1 MVFFICVLGL
11 LPFPVAVNWN
21 SLGRPQWQMRTII
34 IPYALFSLALGIT
47 LFRGALS
54 IPALLYHIVFTALF
68 AAPFGFVAA
77 VIYLQR
83 GAYQRWHNI
92 GDTADH
98 IYHFK
103 RAWLVGILV
112 TAAFSA
118 VLGGLLFATT
128 APRTFNGEHFTL
140 RYSRNWF
147 SESPRDVVF
156 CQQSFGNCILYLT
169 DNPDLEIV
177 FVEGDSGFQT
187 SSQIERYTWEQ
198 IHANNP
204 TWEIIV
210 QRIIVV
216 DGHVGALREF
226 DSPNADYPDQYLMQV
241 YFVDGPLVLE
251 VTVAAA
257 NRDAFEDN
265 RDNINEVIEA
275 IKFKALD

>member
-1 MVFFICVLGL
+1 
-11 LPFPVAVNWN
+11 
-21 SLGRPQWQMRTII
+21 
-34 IPYALFSLALGIT
+34 
-47 LFRGALS
+47 
-54 IPALLYHIVFTALF
+54 
-68 AAPFGFVAA
+68 
-77 VIYLQR
+77 
-83 GAYQRWHNI
+83 
-92 GDTADH
+92 
-98 IYHFK
+98 
-103 RAWLVGILV
+103 
-112 TAAFSA
+112 
-118 VLGGLLFATT
+118 
-128 APRTFNGEHFTL
+128 
-140 RYSRNWF
+140 
-147 SESPRDVVF
+147 
-156 CQQSFGNCILYLT
+156 
-169 DNPDLEIV
+169 
-177 FVEGDSGFQT
+177 VEGDSGFQT